1 MEAFLASRRRFLYSA
16 AAVAGMRGIPILT
29 GTNNSSASDVKLGV
43 ASYSL
48 RKLSRPR
55 AIVAIKELKT
65 PYVNIKEF
73 HLPYN
78 STPEE
83 LAAGRKE
90 FEAADLQ
97 IVGGG
102 TISLKEDT
110 DEDIRRY
117 FEYAKLCG
125 MPLMVIAPTQQTMP
139 RIERFVKQ
147 YNIKVAVHNHGPE
160 DKYFP
165 APQDALKVV
174 KNMDPRVGLCIDV
187 GHTARAGVDPVK
199 SIAEAGSRLLDM
211 HIKDLRSLSNKDS
224 QCRVGEGAMPVAAI
238 FAQLKKMTYPGM
250 VNLEY
255 EIEADNPL
263 PGMVQSFAFMRG
275 VLAGLKDES
284 QPGLVA

>member
-1 MEAFLASRRRFLYSA
+1 MEAFLASRRRFLHGA
-16 AAVAGMRGIPILT
+16 AALAGVQAIPVPA
-29 GTNNSSASDVKLGV
+29 GTNNSSAGDIKLGV

-48 RKLSRPR
+48 RKLSRPQ

-73 HLPYN
+73 HLPYK

-83 LAAGRKE
+83 LVAGRKE
-90 FEAADLQ
+90 FEAAGLQ

-110 DEDIRRY
+110 EEDIRRY

-125 MPLMVIAPTQQTMP
+125 MPLIVIAPTQQTMP
-139 RIERFVKQ
+139 RIERFVRE

-160 DKYFP
+160 DQYFP

-187 GHTARAGVDPVK
+187 GHTARTGVDVVK

-211 HIKDLRSLSNKDS
+211 HIKDLRSLSDKES
-224 QCRVGEGAMPVAAI
+224 QCRIGEGVMPVAGI
-238 FAQLKKMTYPGM
+238 FAQLKRMAYPGM

-263 PGMVQSFAFMRG
+263 PGMVQSLAFMRG
-275 VLAGLKDES
+275 VLAGLK
-284 QPGLVA
+284 G

>member
-1 MEAFLASRRRFLYSA
+1 MEAFLASRRRFLHGA
-16 AAVAGMRGIPILT
+16 AALAGMRAIPALT

-48 RKLSRPR
+48 RKLSRPQ
-55 AIVAIKELKT
+55 AILAIKELKT

-73 HLPYN
+73 HLPYK
-78 STPEE
+78 SPPEE
-83 LAAGRKE
+83 LVAGRKE
-90 FEAADLQ
+90 FEAAGLQ

-102 TISLKEDT
+102 TINLKEDS
-110 DEDIRRY
+110 DEDIRPY

-139 RIERFVKQ
+139 RIERFVKL

-187 GHTARAGVDPVK
+187 GHTARTGVDLVK

-211 HIKDLRSLSNKDS
+211 HIKDLRSLSDKDS

-238 FAQLKKMTYPGM
+238 FGQLKKMTYPGM

-263 PGMVQSFAFMRG
+263 PGMVQSLAFMRG
-275 VLAGLKDES
+275 VLAGLR
-284 QPGLVA
+284 G

>member
-1 MEAFLASRRRFLYSA
+1 MDSFLPSRRRFLYGA
-16 AAVAGMRGIPILT
+16 ATLAGMRASPVLT
-29 GTNNSSASDVKLGV
+29 ETHNSSFSDIKLGV

-55 AIVAIKELKT
+55 AIAAIKELKT

-73 HLPYN
+73 HLPYK

-83 LAAGRKE
+83 LVAGRKE
-90 FEAADLQ
+90 FEAAGLQ

-102 TISLKEDT
+102 TINLKEDS

-147 YNIKVAVHNHGPE
+147 YNIKAAVHNHGPV
-160 DKYFP
+160 DSYFP
-165 APQDALKVV
+165 APQDALKIVR
-174 KNMDPRVGLCIDV
+174 NMDPRVGLCIDV
-187 GHTARAGVDPVK
+187 GHTARTGVDVVK

-211 HIKDLRSLSNKDS
+211 HIKDLRSLSDKDS
-224 QCRVGEGAMPVAAI
+224 QCRVGEGAMPIAAI
-238 FAQLKKMTYPGM
+238 FRQLKKMNYTGM
-250 VNLEY
+250 INLEY

-284 QPGLVA
+284 

>member
-1 MEAFLASRRRFLYSA
+1 MEAFLASRRRFLHGA
-16 AAVAGMRGIPILT
+16 AALAGMRAIPALT

-48 RKLSRPR
+48 RKLSRPQ
-55 AIVAIKELKT
+55 AILAIKELKT

-73 HLPYN
+73 HLPYK
-78 STPEE
+78 SPPEE
-83 LAAGRKE
+83 LVAGRKE
-90 FEAADLQ
+90 FEAAGLQ

-102 TISLKEDT
+102 TINLKEDS
-110 DEDIRRY
+110 DDDIRRY

-139 RIERFVKQ
+139 RIERFVKL

-187 GHTARAGVDPVK
+187 GHTARTGVDLVK

-211 HIKDLRSLSNKDS
+211 HIKDLRSLSDKDS

-275 VLAGLKDES
+275 VLAGLR
-284 QPGLVA
+284 G

>member
-1 MEAFLASRRRFLYSA
+1 MEAFLASRRRFLHGA
-16 AAVAGMRGIPILT
+16 AALAGVQAIPVPA
-29 GTNNSSASDVKLGV
+29 GTNNSSAGDSKLGV

-48 RKLSRPR
+48 RKLSRPQ

-73 HLPYN
+73 HLPYK

-83 LAAGRKE
+83 LVAGRKE
-90 FEAADLQ
+90 FEAAGLQ

-110 DEDIRRY
+110 EEDIRRY

-125 MPLMVIAPTQQTMP
+125 MPLIVIAPTQQTMP
-139 RIERFVKQ
+139 RIERFVRE

-160 DKYFP
+160 DQYFP

-187 GHTARAGVDPVK
+187 GHTARTGVDVVK

-211 HIKDLRSLSNKDS
+211 HIKDLRSLSDKES
-224 QCRVGEGAMPVAAI
+224 QCRIGEGVMPVAGI
-238 FAQLKKMTYPGM
+238 FAQLKRMPYPGM

-263 PGMVQSFAFMRG
+263 PGMVQSLAFMRG
-275 VLAGLKDES
+275 VLAGLK
-284 QPGLVA
+284 G